1 MKFSKIAMALL
12 VSSVIFTGCGSDSDG
27 NGDEKK
33 SSTTT
38 PTTPTPTHNAQVEGS
53 SSGTSKYLK
62 FDEEFL
68 SERESAGDRYYMV
81 GCEDNAYDLNGK
93 DIDIARYDI
102 KTSNMVGS
110 GESLGLKVSIKNGK
124 LFIGELYNF
133 KIIGDYGDY
142 VVVQTGFGDFSE
154 QTGNYKYW
162 FPKPLVNNDVTKI
175 FQRAGDNYMHDLGE
189 REFIHEGHCTPNSLN
204 EHIAD
209 WKSKQ

>member
-81 GCEDNAYDLNGK
+81 TCESVGYSYNDVDYG
-93 DIDIARYDI
+93 DIASYEYN
-102 KTSNMVGS
+102 SNMVGS

-124 LFIGELYNF
+124 FFIGELYNL

-142 VVVQTGFGDFSE
+142 VVVQTGWKD
-154 QTGNYKYW
+154 NYDMDTYNYW
-162 FPKPLVNNDVTKI
+162 YPKPIDSNNNI
-175 FQRAGDNYMHDLGE
+175 ESAFSGRGESYMDNIAFRFKHQG
-189 REFIHEGHCTPNSLN
+189 RCTPNSLN
-204 EHIAD
+204 EHLAD